1 MLNDVRLGLRTLRK
15 SPVFAIAAITTLALG
30 IGANTAIFS
39 VLNATLL
46 RPLPYRDP
54 TRLVFLQES
63 IKGRSIP
70 VGPATYYDWRAQAN
84 SYESMAAAQAWVA
97 VLAGTDRSEQVPAI
111 RATAGLFEV
120 LGAKPMLGRTF
131 ARDEDLPGKDHVI
144 VLGYRLWQTSFGADP
159 KIVGR
164 KVILNAQPYTVIG
177 VMPNGFEF
185 PTFWAPDTRFW
196 APLALADKGNSRD
209 ERTLRIFARLKPGA
223 TPAMAGSELSTIAA
237 RLARVYPESNEGVGA
252 VVVGLKD
259 RTFGGYRIMLLV
271 LMGAVAFLL
280 LIACSNVANL
290 LLSRSAARVR
300 EIAVRMAIGASR
312 GRLARMLLAESGVIG
327 VLGGALGISLAFWGV
342 PLIVRLLELGGRSTL
357 PMASSISVDTLT
369 LLFTAALAIVS
380 GLLFGLAPALQAWR
394 VDLTQSM
401 NSAGRASGSSGRTR
415 LRSAFVVAQ
424 IAMSVILL
432 AGAGLLVRSFMRL
445 AAVQPG
451 FDPNNVLS
459 MTIPYSGSP
468 LGVLERRPEMYREVL
483 RRVRSLP
490 GVESASLVNHIPI
503 AGDSWNVPVLP
514 EGQADV
520 HPNQATALYRVA
532 VPGYFHTMRI
542 PLLAGRDISE
552 QDKAG
557 ALPVAVINE
566 AAARR
571 YWGTTD
577 VIGKRFR
584 QDPQSPWVTVA
595 GLIADVRQSGLGTNS
610 SPEVFFPYW
619 QDPTYT
625 QMTGPFTSLT
635 LVARVKGDP
644 MTYVEPIRREIRS
657 IDPGLA
663 TAEVA
668 SLQQVVSNSLWQPRF
683 SLTLIAFFAALA
695 LALACVGVYGVV
707 SYAVSQ
713 RTKEVGVRMA
723 LGAAPSDVLRLVLR
737 STLALAAAGIVSGS
751 VVAMGLTRAMA
762 SMLFETKPLDPLVF
776 TISGLTLAAVA
787 LIASLGP
794 ARRAMTVQPVIALR
808 YE

>member
-15 SPVFAIAAITTLALG
+15 SPAFAIAAITTLALG

-54 TRLVFLQES
+54 SRLVFLQES

-97 VLAGTDRSEQVPAI
+97 VLAGTERSEQIPAI

-131 ARDEDLPGKDHVI
+131 ARDEDLPGKDQVV
-144 VLGYRLWQTSFGADP
+144 VLSYRLWQISFGADP

-164 KVILNAQPYTVIG
+164 KVTLNAQPYTVIG

-196 APLALADKGNSRD
+196 APLSLAGQESRD

-223 TPAMAGSELSTIAA
+223 TPATAGSELSTIAA
-237 RLARVYPESNEGVGA
+237 RLARAYPESNEGVGA
-252 VVVGLKD
+252 VVQRLHD
-259 RTFGGYRIMLLV
+259 RTFGGYRTMLLV
-271 LMGAVAFLL
+271 LMGSVAFLL

-312 GRLARMLLAESGVIG
+312 THLARMLLAESGVIG
-327 VLGGALGISLAFWGV
+327 ALGGALGVGLAFWGV
-342 PLIVRLLELGGRSTL
+342 PLIVRLLELGGRGTL
-357 PMASSISVDTLT
+357 PMASSISVDSRT
-369 LLFTAALAIVS
+369 LLFTAALAIAS

-401 NSAGRASGSSGRTR
+401 NSASRGSGSSVRTR

-424 IAMSVILL
+424 IAMSVVLL
-432 AGAGLLVRSFMRL
+432 AGAGLLVRSFVRL
-445 AAVQPG
+445 AAVRPG

-459 MTIPYSGSP
+459 MTIPYSGSQ
-468 LGVLERRPEMYREVL
+468 LGTPERRPEMYREVL

-514 EGQADV
+514 EGQTDV

-577 VIGKRFR
+577 AIGKRFR
-584 QDPQSPWVTVA
+584 QDPQSPWVTIA
-595 GLIADVRQSGLGTNS
+595 GLIRDVRQSGLGTNS

-619 QDPTYT
+619 QDATYT
-625 QMTGPFTSLT
+625 QMKGPFTSLT
-635 LVARVKGDP
+635 LVARVNGDP
-644 MTYVEPIRREIRS
+644 MAYVDPIRREIRS

-663 TAEVA
+663 IAEVA
-668 SLQQVVSNSLWQPRF
+668 SLEQVVSNSLWQPRF
-683 SLTLIAFFAALA
+683 SLTLIAFFAVLA

-713 RTKEVGVRMA
+713 RTKEVGIRMA
-723 LGAAPSDVLRLVLR
+723 LGAAPSDVLRMVLR
-737 STLALAAAGIVSGS
+737 STLSLAAVGIVSGS
-751 VVAMGLTRAMA
+751 GVAMGLTRAMA
-762 SMLFETKPLDPLVF
+762 SMLFETKPLDPLAF

-794 ARRAMTVQPVIALR
+794 ARRAMSVQPVIALR